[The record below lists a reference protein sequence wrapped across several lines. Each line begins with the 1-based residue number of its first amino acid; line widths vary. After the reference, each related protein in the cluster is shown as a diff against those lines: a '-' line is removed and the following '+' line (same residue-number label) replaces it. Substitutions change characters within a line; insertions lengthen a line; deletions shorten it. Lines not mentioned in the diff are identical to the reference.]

1 MAKSTKKAT
10 RKFEKNHL
18 KDTLERRKAAAKI
31 KQRHQV
37 KEKRKARNA
46 KDAEFLRGEEE
57 AEGNAKPK
65 KSTKD
70 NQFEEMNVDDFF
82 QGGFAIPEKRTKRS
96 KAAAGQLGK
105 RKRTESE
112 EQKDDED
119 EDEDFS
125 DSDTGGAP
133 AFSDN
138 ENENESGEEEDPGMT
153 KDAMDALAEKDPEFY
168 KYLKENEPDI
178 LDFDEDADLAEV
190 DELSES
196 DTDQPKKKKKK
207 TKKGA
212 AQDDEEPSDDET
224 KDSDEVTKAMV
235 KKWEKAMKEQH
246 SLRATRQAVL
256 AFRAAAHINEDDGKT
271 YKYAISDPDAYHD
284 LLVMALK
291 LIPEVLAHHLPVK
304 ESASGKIKL
313 QTDSKKFKTLSQLL
327 KSHSSSVQHL
337 LTSLSDASTLK
348 LTLSS
353 MIPLLPYLLSFKKV
367 LKNIVKTV
375 VDIWADSSNTEATR
389 ITAFLVVRRLTVIG
403 DPGLRE
409 AVLKT
414 VYQGLVK
421 GARSTTVHT
430 IQGINLMKNSAAEL
444 WGIDERVGY
453 TTGFT
458 FIRQLAIHL
467 RNSITHNQKESYKT
481 VYNWQ
486 YVHSLDFW
494 SCVLSEHCSPLTEAE
509 KGKESELRPLIY
521 PTVQVTLGA
530 MRLIPTAQYFPLR
543 FHLMRALLR
552 LSRATGTYIP
562 LASALLEVLN
572 SKEMSK
578 PPKPSTQKSFDFS
591 TNYKAQKSYLHTRIY
606 QDGVAE
612 QVCELLSE
620 FFVLWSTSISF
631 PELALPVVVMLKRW
645 LKGVNNKSSGNKN
658 NKANSALFLIVQK
671 LEANSKWIEERRVK
685 VDFAPNDRA
694 GVEGFLKGFEWEKT
708 PLGAFVV
715 GQRKQREEKAKLLEE
730 GRKEEEKK
738 RKEEKDKQKK
748 RDVVEVSS
756 EEENEEEVEDE
767 DEDEDEDEEDEDED
781 EE

>member
-1 MAKSTKKAT
+1 MAKSSKKAT

-18 KDTLERRKAAAKI
+18 KDVLERRKGVAKI
-31 KQRHQV
+31 KQRQQM
-37 KEKRKARNA
+37 KAKRQAKNA
-46 KDAEFLRGEEE
+46 KEAESNGAKEE
-57 AEGNAKPK
+57 AESNNKSK
-65 KSTKD
+65 KVADKD
-70 NQFEEMNVDDFF
+70 QFEDMNVDDFF
-82 QGGFAIPEKRTKRS
+82 QGGFAIPEIAS
-96 KAAAGQLGK
+96 KKSSKGKLGK
-105 RKRTESE
+105 RKRSE
-112 EQKDDED
+112 PEEHDED
-119 EDEDFS
+119 EDSEISELDAGEEVAFS
-125 DSDTGGAP
+125 DSD
-133 AFSDN
+133 
-138 ENENESGEEEDPGMT
+138 NESAEDDPGMT
-153 KDAMDALAEKDPEFY
+153 KSTLDALAEKDPEFY
-168 KYLKENEPDI
+168 KYLKENDPDV

-196 DTDQPKKKKKK
+196 EADEQPKKKKKKK
-207 TKKGA
+207 TKKGSTE
-212 AQDDEEPSDDET
+212 DDEASEDET
-224 KDSDEVTKAMV
+224 KDGDEVTKAMV
-235 KKWEKAMKEQH
+235 KKWEKAMREQH
-246 SLRATRQAVL
+246 SLRATRQVVL
-256 AFRAAAHINEDDGKT
+256 AFRSAAHMNDDEGKT
-271 YKYAISDPDAYHD
+271 YKYAISNPDVYHEI
-284 LLVMALK
+284 LSTTLK
-291 LIPEVLAHHLPVK
+291 LVPEVLAHHLPVK
-304 ESASGKIKL
+304 ESASGKIRVP
-313 QTDSKKFKTLSQLL
+313 TDGKKFKTLSQLL

-337 LTSLSDASTLK
+337 LTTLSDASTLK

-367 LKNIVKTV
+367 LKEIVKTV

-414 VYQGLVK
+414 IYQGLVK
-421 GARSTTVHT
+421 GSRVTTIHT

-444 WGIDERVGY
+444 WGIDDKVGY

-494 SCVLSEHCSPLTEAE
+494 SCVLSEHCSPLKEAE

-562 LASALLEVLN
+562 LASAILEVLN

-578 PPKPSTQKSFDFS
+578 PPKPSTQKGFDFS

-606 QDGVAE
+606 QDGVGE

-645 LKGVNNKSSGNKN
+645 LKGVNNKGSGNKN
-658 NKANSALFLIVQK
+658 NKVNSALFLVVQK
-671 LEANSKWIEERRVK
+671 LEANSKWITEKRAK

-694 GVEGFLKGFEWEKT
+694 GVDGFLKGFEWEKT
-708 PLGAFVV
+708 PLGAFVA

-730 GRKEEEKK
+730 GRREEEKK
-738 RKEEKDKQKK
+738 RQEEKDRKK
-748 RDVVEVSS
+748 AAA
-756 EEENEEEVEDE
+756 EDTDDD
-767 DEDEDEDEEDEDED
+767 DEEDEEDEDED
-781 EE
+781 EEEQEDDEDEEEEDEEDE